1 MQATRQRCVRVAIQV
16 SDPISRLGITSYL
29 DSRPEI
35 TVVPPN
41 EHADADVVVLA
52 PERLDLLALSGMR
65 RTARAHRR
73 PTVLVTNEIK
83 DSGLLVAVECGVVAV
98 LPRAAAT
105 GERLLACV
113 VAAASGAGML
123 PPELVGEL
131 LKHIERLQQE
141 VLEPRG
147 LNAAGMNQRE
157 VDVLQLMS
165 EGFDTAEIA
174 TKLCY
179 SERTVKN
186 IIHGLTS
193 RLKLRSR
200 PHAVAYAMR
209 AGMI

>member
-1 MQATRQRCVRVAIQV
+1 MQAIRQRCVRVAVQV

-29 DSRPEI
+29 DSCPEI
-35 TVVPPN
+35 TVLSAD
-41 EHADADVVVLA
+41 EHHDADVIVLA
-52 PERLDLLALSGMR
+52 PQRLDLNALADMR
-65 RTARAHRR
+65 RADREHRR

-83 DSGLLVAVECGVVAV
+83 DSGLLVAIECGVVAV

-105 GERLLACV
+105 GERLLTCV
-113 VAAASGAGML
+113 LAAASGAGML

-131 LKHIERLQQE
+131 LRHIDRLRQD

-147 LNAAGMNQRE
+147 LNTAGMNQRE
-157 VDVLQLMS
+157 VDVVRLMS
-165 EGFDTAEIA
+165 EGFDTTEIA

-186 IIHGLTS
+186 IVHGLTS
-193 RLKLRSR
+193 RLRLHSR

-209 AGMI
+209 AGII